1 MTLSMFDLTGRCA
14 VVVGGSSGIGRAIA
28 VGLAEAGANVVP
40 SARRASEVEEVVNE
54 IRTLGRRS
62 IVCPS
67 DVRDRASLQELH
79 DRVLAEFG
87 KVDILVNSAG
97 MTKKTP
103 TLEVSE
109 EEWGTIL
116 DTNLNGTLRA
126 CQIFGRTMLER
137 GYGRIINI
145 ASLASFVAFYEVAA
159 YGASKSAVAS
169 LTRSLAVEWS
179 AKGVGVNAIAPGIFP
194 TELNGKILNGTGR
207 GQELQMRTPAGR
219 FGQVEELVGAAVFL
233 ASDAAAYVHGQVLA
247 VDGGFLAS
255 GVNQ

>member
-1 MTLSMFDLTGRCA
+1 MFDLTGRCA

-28 VGLAEAGANVVP
+28 LGLAEAGANVVP
-40 SARRASEVEEVVNE
+40 SARRASEIEEVADE
-54 IRTLGRRS
+54 IRALDRRS
-62 IVCPS
+62 MVCPS
-67 DVRDRASLQELH
+67 DVRDRASLQNLH
-79 DRVLAEFG
+79 DCVIAEFG

-103 TLEVSE
+103 TLDVGE
-109 EEWGTIL
+109 EEWEAIL

-137 GYGRIINI
+137 GYGRIVNI

-179 AKGVGVNAIAPGIFP
+179 ARGVGVNAIAPGIFP
-194 TELNGKILNGTGR
+194 TELNARILNGTGR
-207 GQELQMRTPAGR
+207 GQELQMRTPMQR
-219 FGQVEELVGAAVFL
+219 FGHIHELVGAAVFL
-233 ASDAAAYVHGQVLA
+233 ASDASAYVHGQVLA

>member
-1 MTLSMFDLTGRCA
+1 VAQSIFDLTGRCA

-28 VGLAEAGANVVP
+28 IGLAEAGADVVP
-40 SARRASEVEEVVNE
+40 SSRRIDELEQVVRH
-54 IRTLGRRS
+54 IRSLGRRS
-62 IVCPS
+62 LVCRS
-67 DVRDRASLQELH
+67 DVRDRASLEILCE
-79 DRVLAEFG
+79 RVLAEFG
-87 KVDILVNSAG
+87 HVDILVNSAG

-103 TLEVSE
+103 TLEVTE
-109 EEWGTIL
+109 EEWGDIL

-126 CQIFGRTMLER
+126 CQIFGREMLKR

-159 YGASKSAVAS
+159 YGASKAAVAS

-179 AKGVGVNAIAPGIFP
+179 ARGVAVNAIAPGVFP
-194 TELNGKILNGTGR
+194 TELNAAILQGSGR
-207 GQELQMRTPAGR
+207 GQELQMRTPIGR
-219 FGQVEELVGAAVFL
+219 FGQVNELVGAAVFL
-233 ASDAAAYVHGQVLA
+233 ASDAAAYIHGQVLA

>member
-1 MTLSMFDLTGRCA
+1 MKQSIFDLTGRCA

-28 VGLAEAGANVVP
+28 LGLAEAGADVVP
-40 SARRASEVEEVVNE
+40 SARRDNEVEGAVQE
-54 IRTLGRRS
+54 IRAHGRRS
-62 IVCPS
+62 VACTS
-67 DVRDRASLQELH
+67 DVRDRASLQALH

-97 MTKKTP
+97 MTKLTP

-109 EEWGTIL
+109 EEWETIL

-145 ASLASFVAFYEVAA
+145 ASLASFVAFYGVAA
-159 YGASKSAVAS
+159 YGASKSAIAS

-179 AKGVGVNAIAPGIFP
+179 AKGVCVNAIAPGIFP
-194 TELNGKILNGTGR
+194 TELNAKILNGTGR
-207 GQELQMRTPAGR
+207 GKELQMRAPIAR
-219 FGQVEELVGAAVFL
+219 FGEVTELVGAAVFL
-233 ASDAAAYVHGQVLA
+233 ASDAASYVHGQVLG